1 MKRVILATLA
11 VAAMVS
17 CTKQESFEGATSAAQ
32 EMKFTSGIES
42 RVDGNEWELGDKIGI
57 VCIDDSAME
66 VWAANIAYKADN
78 GGSSTSFSVVDSDP
92 IYFPSSSTF
101 SLTVMVYYPY
111 NEDLK
116 ESEYTTF
123 DISDQSDLSA
133 VDYMMDSATV
143 TQDDTDNPIAFTFE
157 HKHTLV
163 KFTITALESIE
174 SLEGMTFQIENVQTV
189 GVPGLLVDSSSDY
202 YSLAEFGTIDS
213 AVIDVADDGKSATIE
228 MILFPT
234 AITTYSTLRM
244 NFEGKDYI
252 GTLITSFEAGKQQN
266 YTLAMGNNSLDFTG
280 STIEEWGGN
289 KDEETELPS
298 TLYACELTAEE
309 FMSLTPSTIP
319 AVANEW
325 CISGQIT
332 FSAEEFGSMLSGIDS
347 ALGDREIELSFTET
361 TDIGFMAS
369 YVDSGGITYTTRFI
383 DNIKEVE
390 ALEAT
395 SELQASHFHF
405 CSSLET
411 IVLYKVPKINS
422 HAFSNCCNL
431 TALYL
436 PSVTEIDGSS
446 CFALDSNLQMLF
458 FASPDPITIGSNVF
472 NSFTSHSENCSLY
485 LHYKNSDMVSDQNSW
500 GGTTWM
506 VIYFVDDN
514 GEFVDASGNAFE

>member
-42 RVDGNEWELGDKIGI
+42 RVDDNEWELGDKIGI
-57 VCIDDSAME
+57 VCIDDSVME
-66 VWAANIAYKADN
+66 VWASNIAYKADN
-78 GGSSTSFSVVDSDP
+78 SGSSTSFSVVSSDP
-92 IYFPSSSTF
+92 IYFPLSSTF
-101 SLTVMVYYPY
+101 SLTVSAYHPY

-116 ESEYTTF
+116 EDGYTTF

-133 VDYMMDSATV
+133 VDYMEASATV
-143 TQDDTDNPIAFTFE
+143 TQDDTDSPVAFTFE
-157 HKHTLV
+157 HKHTRV

-189 GVPGLLVDSSSDY
+189 GVAGVPVDSSSDY

-234 AITTYSTLRM
+234 ANTTYSTLRM

-289 KDEETELPS
+289 EDEETELPS
-298 TLYACELTAEE
+298 YNNISTMTAEE
-309 FMSLTPSTIP
+309 FMSLTSSTIP
-319 AVANEW
+319 AIANQW
-325 CISGQIT
+325 HISEQVT

-347 ALGDREIELSFTET
+347 ALGSREITLIFTET
-361 TDIGFMAS
+361 TDIGFMATPNGI
-369 YVDSGGITYTTRFI
+369 SGSSNFI
-383 DNIKEVE
+383 DNIKELY
-390 ALEAT
+390 APEAT
-395 SELQASHFHF
+395 STLLSGHF
-405 CSSLET
+405 CKSSYLEV
-411 IVLYKVPKINS
+411 ISLPKIEAATEY
-422 HAFSNCCNL
+422 AFAACTSIRTLDLSSVTSIGAACFVASDTINY
-431 TALYL
+431 LYL
-436 PSVTEIDGSS
+436 TSSSSISYEGSS
-446 CFALDSNLQMLF
+446 FINF
-458 FASPDPITIGSNVF
+458 NGSPTAN
-472 NSFTSHSENCSLY
+472 LY
-485 LHYKNSDMVSDQNSW
+485 LHYNNSSMAS
-500 GGTTWM
+500 GTTAFGLTWKAI
-506 VIYFVDDN
+506 VFVN
-514 GEFVDASGNAFE
+514 